1 LGRLRLQRQMKLALS
16 WLLYHIGDILS
27 YGVSRY
33 GYGYSLYNKIM
44 LLSSDLDDKGV
55 IWKDVK

>member
-1 LGRLRLQRQMKLALS
+1 MKLALS

-44 LLSSDLDDKGV
+44 LLSSYLDDKGV

>member
-1 LGRLRLQRQMKLALS
+1 MKLALS
-16 WLLYHIGDILS
+16 WLLYHIGDILNHN
-27 YGVSRY
+27 VLRY

-44 LLSSDLDDKGV
+44 LLSSDLDDKGI